1 MKNLTILF
9 CVLLFTS
16 FVQKEQLEPIK
27 IEPKKGE
34 VFRIEGNLSQ
44 GELMP
49 DLSWAWNSSVACFPA
64 TQSHKFT
71 GNHVLY
77 EFMLPAY
84 SEVEIT
90 VIPANRKDNFSLY
103 AYEIGA
109 TRESIV
115 PDLPSCVRCE
125 ADYKWDRPH
134 RGKTQNHTRTVR
146 NILALRNPYKVIV
159 GVAGADGLTEG
170 DYTLEIRFVK

>member
-1 MKNLTILF
+1 MKKF
-9 CVLLFTS
+9 FLLFSAFWLLS
-16 FVQKEQLEPIK
+16 FVVKDKLEPIH

-49 DLSWAWNSSVACFPA
+49 DLSWAWNSSVACFPG
-64 TQSHKFT
+64 TQAQKFS

-77 EFMLPAY
+77 EFILPAY

-90 VIPANRKDNFSLY
+90 VIPVKRKDNFSLY
-103 AYEIGA
+103 AYEIGT
-109 TRESIV
+109 TRESVV

-134 RGKTQNHTRTVR
+134 RGKTQNHTRTVYD
-146 NILALRNPYKVIV
+146 ILALRNPYKVIV
-159 GVAGADGLTEG
+159 GVAGANGLTKG
-170 DYTLEIRFVK
+170 DYTLEIKFVK